1 MTAYCSNALFAP
13 ALSLAVY
20 IWHQH
25 LIPDTGYVFIMPETT
40 GPAYL
45 RFPGAPPAGTPLC
58 RLDALPESGARGFL
72 FGEDVN
78 RFDMFVVW
86 RGGKL
91 HAYVNDCPH
100 AHTPLDYLPDRFF
113 NLEKSHLLC
122 GTHGALFR
130 IQDGHCIS
138 GPCKG
143 RSLTPVPVHLENDII
158 CIG

>member
-1 MTAYCSNALFAP
+1 MP
-13 ALSLAVY
+13 ATS
-20 IWHQH
+20 
-25 LIPDTGYVFIMPETT
+25 

-45 RFPGAPPAGTPLC
+45 RFPGAPPAGTSLC
-58 RLDALPESGARGFL
+58 RLDAIPESGAKGFL
-72 FGEDVN
+72 FGEDVH
-78 RFDMFVVW
+78 RFDMFVV
-86 RGGKL
+86 RHGGKL

-130 IQDGHCIS
+130 IQDGHCTA

-143 RSLTPVPVHLENDII
+143 RSLTPVPVHVEGDMI